1 MQKFEQ
7 YWLFATF
14 CFLVLAWLMRLLL
27 RERITLQSSLWLLL
41 ILFGLV
47 VFAVFPEVTTRLAR
61 AMGFVLPSNFF
72 FALAVSALLL
82 SHVHTLVT
90 LSRTELRSIT
100 LTQEI
105 ALLREELDRMAFSE
119 SKPADSGPR
128 DGCGEQSLCGPSESG
143 DHS

>member
-1 MQKFEQ
+1 MDRFEQ

-14 CFLVLAWLMRLLL
+14 CLVVATLLL
-27 RERITLQSSLWLLL
+27 RLVLRDRITLQSSLWLFFLL
-41 ILFGLV
+41 GGLLV
-47 VFAVFPEVTTRLAR
+47 LAVAPNLTKEVAH

-82 SHVHTLVT
+82 LHVRALVT

-105 ALLREELDRMAFSE
+105 ALLRESLERVPSSDGRHFE
-119 SKPADSGPR
+119 SLPPEGPR
-128 DGCGEQSLCGPSESG
+128 GSDRPSPNPPEPTR
-143 DHS
+143 